1 MRDSKRTRIIGGTLS
16 TLLAVIILL
25 PLLYCLVAS
34 FYDEPQFYQRPVEL
48 LPNPIDWGNYVE
60 ALESAPIMRF
70 IFNSFLTA
78 IIIMTCQ
85 LTTGTL
91 AGYAFGC
98 LKFKG
103 QNVLFFLF
111 LSTMM
116 IPGQAII
123 ISNYLTIAKLRLLD
137 TYWALVLPYLTSAFS
152 VFNLRQAYKSIP
164 RELMESAQ
172 IDGANS
178 FQFLIKVGVPLTLPF
193 VGAIGI
199 YSFIQIYN
207 QYLWPLLVVNSREM
221 RTIQI
226 GIGMLKD
233 EENAAYGRVMAG
245 TMMALIPSIVIF
257 LCGQKTLISGLTN
270 GAVKG

>member
-1 MRDSKRTRIIGGTLS
+1 MRDNKRTKIIGGTLS
-16 TLLAVIILL
+16 TLMAVIILL

-34 FYDEPQFYQRPVEL
+34 FYDEPQFYQRPVVL
-48 LPNPIDWGNYVE
+48 LPEPVDWTNYGE
-60 ALESAPIMRF
+60 ALVSAPIMRF
-70 IFNSFLTA
+70 IFNSFFTA
-78 IIIMTCQ
+78 IVIMTCQ
-85 LTTGTL
+85 LTTATL

-103 QNVLFFLF
+103 QNALFFLF

-123 ISNYLTIAKLRLLD
+123 ISNYLTIAKLRLVD
-137 TYWALVLPYLTSAFS
+137 TYWALVLPYMTSAFS

-193 VGAIGI
+193 MGAIGI
-199 YSFIQIYN
+199 YCFIQIYN
-207 QYLWPLLVVNSREM
+207 QYQWPLLVVNSRDM

-233 EENAAYGRVMAG
+233 EENLAYGRVMAG
-245 TMMALIPSIVIF
+245 TMMALIPSILIF
-257 LCGQKTLISGLTN
+257 LIGQKTLISGLTN

>member
-1 MRDSKRTRIIGGTLS
+1 MRDSKRTKIIGGILGTLM
-16 TLLAVIILL
+16 AVIVLM
-25 PLLYCLVAS
+25 PLMYCFVAS
-34 FYDEPQFYQRPVEL
+34 FYEEPQFYQRPVEII
-48 LPNPIDWGNYVE
+48 PNPFDWANYTE
-60 ALESAPIMRF
+60 ALAKAPILRF
-70 IFNSFLTA
+70 IFNSFFTA
-78 IIIMTCQ
+78 IVIMTCQ

-98 LKFKG
+98 LTFKG
-103 QNVLFFLF
+103 QNILFFLF

-116 IPGQAII
+116 IPSQAII
-123 ISNYLTIAKLRLLD
+123 ISNYMTIAKLELMD
-137 TYWALVLPYLTSAFS
+137 TYWALVLPYLTTAFS

-193 VGAIGI
+193 LGSIGI
-199 YSFIQIYN
+199 YSFIQVYN
-207 QYLWPLLVVNSREM
+207 QYLWPLLVVNSRQM

-233 EENAAYGRVMAG
+233 EDSLAYGRVMAG
-245 TMMALIPSIVIF
+245 TMMALIPSILIF
-257 LCGQKTLISGLTN
+257 LVGQKTLISGLTH

>member
-1 MRDSKRTRIIGGTLS
+1 MSDSKRTRIIGGICATV
-16 TLLAVIILL
+16 LAALVLT
-25 PLLYCLVAS
+25 PLLYCFVSS
-34 FYDEPQFYQRPVEL
+34 FYVEAQFYQRPVVL
-48 LPNPIDWGNYVE
+48 FPTPIDAANYAE
-60 ALESAPIMRF
+60 AVTTAPILRF
-70 IFNSFLTA
+70 IFNSFFTA
-78 IIIMTCQ
+78 IVIMLSQ
-85 LTTGTL
+85 LTTGSM

-103 QNVLFFLF
+103 QNTIFFLF
-111 LSTMM
+111 LATMM

-123 ISNYLTIAKLRLLD
+123 ISNYLTIANLRLVD
-137 TYWALVLPYLTSAFS
+137 TYWALILPYLTSAFS

-164 RELMESAQ
+164 HELFESAQ

-178 FQFLIKVGVPLTLPF
+178 LQFLIRIGVPLTLPF
-193 VGAIGI
+193 LGSIGI
-199 YSFIQIYN
+199 YSFIQTYN

-233 EENAAYGRVMAG
+233 EDSLAYGRVMAG
-245 TMMALIPSIVIF
+245 TMMALMPSILVF
-257 LCGQKTLISGLTN
+257 LVGQKTLISGLTN